1 MSDLGKALRV
11 FLHPESPAW
20 VLRQP
25 SSLFYAVSARVLNAG
40 LRARQRFTRNSAAH
54 CIVCGWSGPRFGY
67 SAAVTIAR
75 LGADE
80 NCLQCGSNPRTRV
93 LVSLLAERI
102 DLDARERTIV
112 DVGAAACTRRFFA
125 RHPKVRYRV
134 VDRFK
139 HADVQSDA
147 TSIDLPD
154 ASADVVV
161 SCHVIEHLD
170 DARAAIRELHR
181 ILRDDG
187 VGLIAVPQ
195 TRGLATSRKTGQKI
209 MSGYGHVWEFGD
221 DFAGLLGEAGFE
233 VSTVNRSITD
243 HEGWLPYHFVTKRGQ
258 GARGTAT

>member
-1 MSDLGKALRV
+1 MSELGKALRV

-25 SSLFYAVSARVLNAG
+25 RSLLYAVSARLLNAG
-40 LRARQRFTRNSAAH
+40 LRVRQHFTRDASAR
-54 CIVCGWSGPRFGY
+54 CVVCGWTGPRFGY
-67 SAAVTIAR
+67 AAAITIAR

-80 NCLQCGSNPRTRV
+80 NCLQCGSNPRTRT
-93 LVSLLAERI
+93 LISLLADRI
-102 DLDARERTIV
+102 ELGSRERTVV

-125 RHPKVRYRV
+125 RQPKVRYLV

-147 TSIDLPD
+147 TAIALPD
-154 ASADVVV
+154 ASADVVI

-181 ILRDDG
+181 ILRADG
-187 VGLIAVPQ
+187 VGIIAVPQ
-195 TRGLATSRKTGQKI
+195 TRGLAGSRKTGQKI

-221 DFAGLLGEAGFE
+221 DFAALLAEAGFD
-233 VSTVNRSITD
+233 VSTVDCSITD
-243 HEGWLPYHFVTKRGQ
+243 HEGWLPYHFVSRRAQ
-258 GARGTAT
+258 EPRGTAT